1 MLEKCIEQTSSMR
14 KQWPID
20 LIMRKRYIM
29 ITTYHAAGHALLGSP
44 FHIGTSNFD
53 DFHGVKIIIC
63 NNSLLLYD
71 VEDWEQII
79 IIMKRGKKNKKEH

>member
-1 MLEKCIEQTSSMR
+1 MLEKCIEQTSSTR

-20 LIMRKRYIM
+20 PIMRKRYIM

-53 DFHGVKIIIC
+53 DFQGVKIIVST
-63 NNSLLLYD
+63 NSLLLYD
-71 VEDWEQII
+71 VEDWEQ
-79 IIMKRGKKNKKEH
+79 KYYYHEERKKEQK